1 MNPFEL
7 DIDLVAGDDETIEFV
22 FEESDGTP
30 LDLTGRTFWM
40 EVRKTP
46 QSTGAA
52 DCTFTC
58 TVPPPEQ
65 DGVVIA
71 EALAAETLGLS
82 PGKAYWWSLL
92 QTTGAAP
99 DGETLVWGRVDVIP
113 KVTKVGT

>member
-1 MNPFEL
+1 MQPFEL
-7 DIDLVAGDDETIEFV
+7 DIDLVAGDDETLEFK

-30 LDLTGRTFWM
+30 LDLTGRTFFL

-58 TVPPPEQ
+58 SVPPPAG

-71 EALAAETLGLS
+71 SAVATETLGLS

-92 QTTGAAP
+92 QTTVATP
-99 DGETLVWGRVDVIP
+99 DGETIVWGRVNVIP
-113 KVTKVGT
+113 QVTKAP

>member
-7 DIDLVAGDDETIEFV
+7 DIDLVAGDDETIEFL
-22 FEESDGTP
+22 FEEDDGTP

-46 QSTGAA
+46 ASVGAA

-58 TVPPPEQ
+58 TVPPPAG

-71 EALAAETLGLS
+71 TAVAADTLGLTA
-82 PGKAYWWSLL
+82 GKGYWWSLL
-92 QTTGAAP
+92 QTTVSEP
-99 DGETLVWGRVDVIP
+99 DGETLVWGRVNVIP
-113 KVTKVGT
+113 KVTKIGT